1 MSIAD
6 LLCYLR
12 EQLLIARNGKDAKQL
27 QTLWDAINLFLESAY
42 ESRDVRVAS
51 MLEAMGDSIRDSI
64 MGVEWKSEIP
74 TLEAIKALDNK
85 KTVE

>member
-12 EQLLIARNGKDAKQL
+12 EQLLIVRDSKDTKKL

-42 ESRDVRVAS
+42 QSHDKSVAS
-51 MLEAMGDSIRDSI
+51 MLEAMGDSIRDSF

-74 TLEAIKALDNK
+74 TIEAIKALNNK
-85 KTVE
+85 KS